1 MMSLS
6 RKILV
11 VVVILLISFG
21 TFAAANEPHRERSSI
36 AEEEGWTSIAT
47 DEGLLFVWN
56 ARGLYFTLLLKGKEI
71 KPFSDPEHIFFI
83 VDGTALQIQLASIAS
98 FAPDAKEKRLDDRA
112 ILLAHRDWESKFIGE
127 LLHSSLKLQTFN
139 AKLSNGRDAMV
150 WQFDMPEAMNA
161 ESKKQLYLTLV
172 QNDYVLLLNTE
183 ATASTADTVGR
194 KFLLDTI
201 GTLKISPT
209 PIDIK
214 KLSDSIHKSSG
225 P

>member
-1 MMSLS
+1 MRLS
-6 RKILV
+6 RTVLALV
-11 VVVILLISFG
+11 VLVISFG
-21 TFAAANEPHRERSSI
+21 TFAAANEPSTTRTSL

-47 DEGLLFVWN
+47 DDGLLFVWN
-56 ARGLYFTLLLKGKEI
+56 AHGLYFTLLLKGKEI

-83 VDGTALQIQLASIAS
+83 VDGTALQIQLASIAN
-98 FAPDAKEKRLDDRA
+98 FAPDAKEKKLDERA
-112 ILLAHRDWESKFIGE
+112 ILLAHRDWESKFIGD
-127 LLHSSLKLQTFN
+127 LLHSSLKVQTFN

-209 PIDIK
+209 PIDVK
-214 KLSDSIHKSSG
+214 KLSDSIRSG
-225 P
+225 AKP

>member
-1 MMSLS
+1 MKRYRTVLT
-6 RKILV
+6 LV
-11 VVVILLISFG
+11 VLLIISFV
-21 TFAAANEPHRERSSI
+21 TFGAANESYTERASF
-36 AEEEGWTSIAT
+36 AEEEGWTAIAT
-47 DEGLLFVWN
+47 DDGLLFVWN
-56 ARGLYFTLLLKGKEI
+56 ARGLSFTLLLKGKEI
-71 KPFSDPEHIFFI
+71 KPFNDPEHIFFI

-98 FAPDAKEKRLDDRA
+98 FAPDAKDKKLDEHA

-127 LLHSSLKLQTFN
+127 LLHTSLKVQTFN

-150 WQFDMPEAMNA
+150 WQFDMPEAMRA

-183 ATASTADTVGR
+183 ATASKADTIGR

-209 PIDIK
+209 PIDVK
-214 KLSDSIHKSSG
+214 KLSDSIRKSSG
-225 P
+225 Q